1 MDKLGRYKPVV
12 VLTLILS
19 AVFHHSLVLIPH
31 METPGE
37 IPAAYVMRHPRSGA
51 VEVMKIFLFYFFVLC
66 PRILIY
72 IYYLARAN

>member
-12 VLTLILS
+12 VLTLVLS

-51 VEVMKIFLFYFFVLC
+51 VEVIQIF
-66 PRILIY
+66 
-72 IYYLARAN
+72 